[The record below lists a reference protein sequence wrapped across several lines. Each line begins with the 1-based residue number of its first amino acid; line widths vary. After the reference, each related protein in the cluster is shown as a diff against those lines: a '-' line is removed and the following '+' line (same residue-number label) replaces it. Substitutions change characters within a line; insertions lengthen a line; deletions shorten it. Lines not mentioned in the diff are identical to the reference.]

1 MSGYK
6 EVLGLK
12 IAVVSETS
20 SGDKN
25 KDVMAALQG
34 FGHEIINVGMKDKSV
49 IPELT
54 YIETGLLSAIL
65 LNAGIVDF
73 VVGGCGSGQ
82 GYMNSVLQYPDV
94 VCGLILNP
102 IDAYLFRRINGG
114 NCISLS
120 LNIGYGAAGDLNLKY
135 IFEKLFVTEPG
146 AGHPAHRAESQR
158 SSRAKLIKI
167 TRQTHMPFAEIIRRI
182 EPSILN
188 DVLSFPGVWE
198 LIEKH
203 QFTDMELRKALESAR
218 KR

>member
-1 MSGYK
+1 M
-6 EVLGLK
+6 K

-20 SGDKN
+20 TGDKN
-25 KDVMAALQG
+25 KDVVAALQG
-34 FGHEIINVGMKDKSV
+34 FGHEIINVGMKDKGV
-49 IPELT
+49 IPELS

-82 GYMNSVLQYPDV
+82 GYMNSVLQYPNV

-102 IDAYLFRRINGG
+102 LDAYLFRSINGG
-114 NCISLS
+114 NCISLC
-120 LNIGYGAAGDLNLKY
+120 LNFGYGAAGDINLKN
-135 IFEKLFVTEPG
+135 IFEKFFATESG
-146 AGHPAHRAESQR
+146 AGYPAHRVESQR

-167 TRQTHMPFAEIIRRI
+167 TRQTHPPFAEIIGRV

-203 QFTDMELRKALESAR
+203 QFTDMELKKVLESAR
-218 KR
+218 RR